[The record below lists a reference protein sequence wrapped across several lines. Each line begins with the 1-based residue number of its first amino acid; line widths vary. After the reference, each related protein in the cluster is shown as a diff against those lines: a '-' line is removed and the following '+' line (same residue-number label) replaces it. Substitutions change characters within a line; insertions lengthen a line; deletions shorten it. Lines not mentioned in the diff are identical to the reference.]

1 MKAPRRVPF
10 ATRAERERNAA
21 QVAEHLRAGGL
32 IAYPTE
38 TVYGFGCA
46 LRRDALAE
54 LARLKAREGAKPFLL
69 LIRKPEDLEGVR
81 WTQSARRLA
90 AAFWPGPL
98 TLALPAE
105 AGAFPPGVLSPA
117 GTVAARVSPHDAVRA
132 ILRALPRPITSTSAN
147 LPGGAPAIDGDE
159 AAAVVQ
165 ELEAVDRVL
174 IVDGGRL
181 APSAP
186 STIVDC
192 SREPPRLLRAGALP
206 LEALR
211 GAVPEIDEPS

>member
-1 MKAPRRVPF
+1 MKGPRRVAF
-10 ATRAERERNAA
+10 ASPAERERNAA

-38 TVYGFGCA
+38 TVYGFGCS
-46 LRRDALAE
+46 LRPDALAE
-54 LARLKAREGAKPFLL
+54 LAQLKSREGVKPFLVL
-69 LIRKPEDLEGVR
+69 VRKAEDLEGVR
-81 WTQSARRLA
+81 WTESARRLA

-98 TLALPAE
+98 TLALAAE
-105 AGAFPPGVLSPA
+105 PGAFPAAVLSSA
-117 GTVAARVSPHDAVRA
+117 GTVAARVSPHEAVRA
-132 ILRALPRPITSTSAN
+132 ILRALPRPLTSTSAN
-147 LPGGAPAIDGDE
+147 LPGGAPAVDGDE

-165 ELEAVDRVL
+165 ELGAADRIL
-174 IVDGGRL
+174 LVDGGRL

-211 GAVPEIDEPS
+211 GADVEIDELS